1 MCDAKI
7 CTDGEKMDIKKSAVA
22 GTLESNDV
30 FVEIEESDTL
40 KIEIESIV
48 YAQFGE
54 DICEAV
60 ELCDENGY
68 AKAEKCDNDSFIS
81 KQCYK
86 ISTKSGTFKAADYA
100 SCGQTWDPEK
110 IMTVWVTTK

>member
-1 MCDAKI
+1 
-7 CTDGEKMDIKKSAVA
+7 MDIKKSAVA

-54 DICEAV
+54 DIKNTV
-60 ELCDENGY
+60 KDMLD
-68 AKAEKCDNDSFIS
+68 KMDV
-81 KQCYK
+81 
-86 ISTKSGTFKAADYA
+86 KAAKVSLNDHGALDCVIRARLETAIKRA
-100 SCGQTWDPEK
+100 SE
-110 IMTVWVTTK
+110 VEA